1 MARARRSGACRS
13 MRRMVMLYA
22 NQSVVQA
29 EDLPGVIRA
38 AEVLGIGVKIEN
50 VLVPADD
57 DGSQVVVWMVT
68 RDEETPVYEEWE
80 GRFEEAAEEAL
91 ELSAV
96 D

>member
-1 MARARRSGACRS
+1 MAAARRPSGCRS
-13 MRRMVMLYA
+13 MRPMVMLYA

-50 VLVPADD
+50 VQVSADD

-68 RDEETPVYEEWE
+68 REEETPVYEEWD
-80 GRFEEAAEEAL
+80 GRFDEVAEEAL

>member
-1 MARARRSGACRS
+1 

-57 DGSQVVVWMVT
+57 GTQVVVWMVT
-68 RDEETPVYEEWE
+68 RDEETPVYEEWD
-80 GRFEEAAEEAL
+80 GRYDEAAEEAL
-91 ELSAV
+91 ELSTV

>member
-1 MARARRSGACRS
+1 MAIVRTSVPCRS
-13 MRRMVMLYA
+13 MPPMVMLYA

-50 VLVPADD
+50 VLVSADD

-80 GRFEEAAEEAL
+80 GRFEEVAEEAL

>member
-1 MARARRSGACRS
+1 
-13 MRRMVMLYA
+13 MRRMVTVYA
-22 NQSVVQA
+22 NQSVVHA

-38 AEVLGIGVKIEN
+38 AEVLGFGVRIEN
-50 VLVPADD
+50 VLVPADE
-57 DGSQVVVWMVT
+57 DGTQVMAWMVT

-80 GRFEEAAEEAL
+80 GRYEEVAEEAL

>member
-1 MARARRSGACRS
+1 MAGAQRPSGCRS
-13 MRRMVMLYA
+13 MRPMVMLYA
-22 NQSVVQA
+22 NQAVAQA

-68 RDEETPVYEEWE
+68 REEETPVYEEWE
-80 GRFEEAAEEAL
+80 GRFEEVAEEAL

>member
-1 MARARRSGACRS
+1 MALVRMSLPCRS
-13 MRRMVMLYA
+13 MPPMVMLYA

-80 GRFEEAAEEAL
+80 GRFEEVAEEAL
-91 ELSAV
+91 ELSSV

>member
-1 MARARRSGACRS
+1 
-13 MRRMVMLYA
+13 MRRMVTVYA

-50 VLVPADD
+50 VIVPADD
-57 DGSQVVVWMVT
+57 DGGHVVVWMVT
-68 RDEETPVYEEWE
+68 RDEETPVYEEWD
-80 GRFEEAAEEAL
+80 GRYDEAAEEAL

-96 D
+96 E